1 MHQYR
6 APVEDMM
13 FLLRDVFDAE
23 NLWSALQGDEAPT
36 LDDAEAI
43 FVQMSSI
50 ASEILHPVSETGDA
64 EGGCTWDNGDVR
76 TPKGYKAAW
85 QALTEGGWVGL
96 SGNAEYGGMAMP
108 KSVASFVEEMQ
119 WAVNPALRL
128 YGAATSGAALCIDD
142 HGAEELKQLYLPH
155 MMSGQWTG
163 TMALTEPQAGT
174 DLGQLRTK
182 AIPQQD
188 GSFAITGGKIYTSGG
203 EHDLAE
209 NIVHLVLARLPD
221 APAGTRGISLFLTPK
236 FLANGQGG
244 LGARN
249 AVQCDGIEHKMGIRG
264 SATCTMRFDAA
275 TGYMIGQP
283 NRGLQAMFTMMNYE
297 RIAVGLQGLGAGE
310 LGYQYAAAHAMER
323 RQGRALDGP
332 IEPDASADPLLAQ
345 PDVRRMLLTQRA
357 YNEAGRAFVTY
368 LSMQADKAKYEDD
381 PELSSK
387 ADRLLSLLT
396 PVSKAFMSDLGFEGC
411 IAAQQ
416 IFGGAGYVTSSGI
429 EQIVRDARIAQIYEG
444 ANGVIAMDLLGRRVV
459 PDGGSMIRVL
469 LEEIEAFCNGA
480 PDDPWTKAQV
490 AALRSVTA
498 KMNVLT
504 HSIVQAAQEPF
515 NGADEIGAAAYPYL
529 QALGH
534 TLYAYMWARMT
545 SAVSGKNT
553 KFAEAKRQT
562 GRFFITHLLPRFDA
576 ACSSAKAGAQPMM
589 GLSAEAF

>member
-1 MHQYR
+1 MHQYQ

-23 NLWSALQGDEAPT
+23 KFWSDLKGDEAPT
-36 LDDAEAI
+36 LEDAEAI
-43 FVQMSSI
+43 FDQMGSI
-50 ASEILHPVSETGDA
+50 ASEVLHPVSETGDA
-64 EGGCTWDNGDVR
+64 EGCTWENGDVR
-76 TPKGYKAAW
+76 TPKGYDAAW

-96 SGNAEYGGMAMP
+96 SGSAEYGGMEMP
-108 KSVASFVEEMQ
+108 KSVSSFAEEMQ

-128 YGAATSGAALCIDD
+128 YGAATSGAALCIED
-142 HGAEELKQLYLPH
+142 HGEEELKQLYLPR
-155 MMSGQWTG
+155 MLSGQWTG

-182 AIPQQD
+182 AVPRDD
-188 GSFAITGGKIYTSGG
+188 GSYEITGGKIYTSGG

-236 FLANGQGG
+236 FLADGEEG
-244 LGARN
+244 LRERN
-249 AVQCDGIEHKMGIRG
+249 AVHCDGIEHKMGIRG

-275 TGYMIGQP
+275 TGYMVGQP

-310 LGYQYAAAHAMER
+310 LGYQYAAAHAAER
-323 RQGRALDGP
+323 RQGRALDGAV
-332 IEPDASADPLLAQ
+332 EPDAPADTLLVH

-368 LSMQADKAKYEDD
+368 LSMQADMAKYEQDKT
-381 PELSSK
+381 LASN

-396 PVSKAFMSDLGFEGC
+396 PVSKAFMSDLGFEGSV
-411 IAAQQ
+411 AAQQ
-416 IFGGAGYVTSSGI
+416 VFGGAGYVAHSGI

-444 ANGVIAMDLLGRRVV
+444 ANGVIAMDLLGRRVM

-469 LEEIEAFCNGA
+469 LDEIDTFCDGA
-480 PDDPWTKAQV
+480 ADDPWTKAQV
-490 AALRSVTA
+490 AALKPAVV
-498 KMNVLT
+498 KMRDLT
-504 HSIVQAAQEPF
+504 KTVVDLAQQPF

-529 QALGH
+529 QAFGH
-534 TLYAYMWARMT
+534 VLYAYMWARMT
-545 SAVSGKNT
+545 NAVSGKNT
-553 KFAEAKRQT
+553 DFAEAKRQT
-562 GRFFITHLLPRFDA
+562 GRFYITHLLPRFEA
-576 ACSSAKAGAQPMM
+576 ACKSAEAGAQPIM
-589 GLSAEAF
+589 GLSAVAF